1 MLNDQLEEAR
11 IQNGRLQQEV
21 TMLRRRERE
30 STGEGKGGEPGDGTD
45 TPLKKRFN
53 VPEIEIPATET
64 PNERTRAS
72 LRTPVSHGGRK
83 LNARL
88 VKDLDLPEEAWAEDM
103 AAMQAQ
109 LVECLEELLAKQE
122 LVKSLKSDLLKYER
136 DMEVMCDQ
144 TALLYAEYAEERNG
158 KY

>member
-30 STGEGKGGEPGDGTD
+30 SSGEEKKGDEGGHKS
-45 TPLKKRFN
+45 LKERLN
-53 VPEIEIPATET
+53 VPDITIPTDAA
-64 PNERTRAS
+64 PSERPRS
-72 LRTPVSHGGRK
+72 MLRTPVSPGGRK

-122 LVKSLKSDLLKYER
+122 LVKSLKGDLLKYER

-144 TALLYAEYAEERNG
+144 TALLYAEYAEEKNG
-158 KY
+158 KLAG